1 MLTFTT
7 TIAIPTSSTFYIEF
21 PSGVSSINPNSNL
34 LQVGGSAIPT
44 ANGVTASNVTNSVTF
59 QSGNDI
65 AKASS
70 VSITI
75 PLTTPANIGTY
86 SYVKLTISKNSTNY
100 ISTTNSLFLNVN
112 AVSNMTVT
120 ITPLNSFAGALS
132 TYLFTLFLTIP
143 HNITFIVQ
151 VDVPTDTQFHS
162 ANSSCTNC
170 ITNITSSNTTS
181 FYFTANNP
189 SGFSSQSITFTLG
202 SFTNIG
208 YVGTGL
214 AWGISTKTTSPVNLI
229 SSSTASV
236 SISYTNTLIGAL
248 SKS

>member
-1 MLTFTT
+1 M
-7 TIAIPTSSTFYIEF
+7 SN
-21 PSGVSSINPNSNL
+21 INPNSDL
-34 LQVGGSAIPT
+34 LKIGGSAISL
-44 ANGVTASNVTNSVTF
+44 ANGVSANNTTNSVTF

-65 AKASS
+65 AKSS
-70 VSITI
+70 TVSVTI

-100 ISTTNSLFLNVN
+100 ISTLSTLFLNVN
-112 AVSNMTVT
+112 SVSTMTVT
-120 ITPLNSFAGALS
+120 IVPQNSFAGALS

-143 HNITFIVQ
+143 HNTTFIVQ
-151 VDVPTDTQFHS
+151 VDVPSDTKFNS

-170 ITNITSSNTTS
+170 LTNLTSSGTSS

-189 SGFSSQSITFTLG
+189 NGFTSQSISFTLG

-214 AWGISTKTTSPVNLI
+214 AWTVSTKTTSPVNLI
-229 SSSTASV
+229 SSSTAYVSV
-236 SISYTNTLIGAL
+236 AYTNTLTGEL